1 MDLTSIK
8 DILEKDKSKIII
20 VENGKPSHVLLP
32 IEEYRALLSSRDT
45 IQNYQE
51 NKAASYEND
60 RSNIDMSFE
69 VERSGGNGVK
79 LEDLPF

>member
-1 MDLTSIK
+1 MDFTSIK

-20 VENGKPSHVLLP
+20 VENGKPSHVLLS

-45 IQNYQE
+45 IQNHQE

-69 VERSGGNGVK
+69 VERSGENGVK